1 MRVSVEMT
9 PGLDFCYGKTKC
21 SAAQQRDT
29 IDLFDDNKSTHG
41 IRQQTSKS
49 YTIQHAYFLSNTKRV
64 RQFAWSC
71 LIIETINVN
80 I

>member
-29 IDLFDDNKSTHG
+29 IDFPDDNIITRG
-41 IRQQTSKS
+41 IRRKQVKVTL
-49 YTIQHAYFLSNTKRV
+49 YNTRI
-64 RQFAWSC
+64 
-71 LIIETINVN
+71 L
-80 I
+80 